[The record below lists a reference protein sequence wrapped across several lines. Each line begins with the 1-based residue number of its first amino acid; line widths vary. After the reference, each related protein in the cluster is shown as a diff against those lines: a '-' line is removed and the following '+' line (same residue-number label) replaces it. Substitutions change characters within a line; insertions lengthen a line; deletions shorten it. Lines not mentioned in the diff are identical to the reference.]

1 MGLMNTNSV
10 GAFAR
15 FVTELNAD
23 LGDWLC
29 QIMGICA

>member
-1 MGLMNTNSV
+1 M
-10 GAFAR
+10 
-15 FVTELNAD
+15 ELINIYGVDTLVRVMDATTYD

>member
-1 MGLMNTNSV
+1 MGLMSTYGV
-10 GAFAR
+10 EAFAR
-15 FVTELNAD
+15 VITETNAD